1 MKALTV
7 EQIGAWERNGFL
19 KVENFVDADELAD
32 IRRIMEGLVE
42 RDPPHENTLVDIDP
56 VLADRTDIP
65 RTEKFRALMHAAHA
79 SRELLETYTLRPRTL
94 DVVED
99 LIGPDI
105 VYYTDQTFLKPPG
118 GSGAPAHQ
126 DNGYWDVFWSG
137 KGKLSVWLA
146 LDDSTLE
153 RGCTQFVPGSHRE
166 VLQHDRD
173 FSKDAL
179 FGGAVPGPRPRP
191 TRLRGGGVEGG
202 RRLYPP
208 LRDHP
213 QERTERVG
221 PLATRAGH
229 HLLQRT
235 LHLHRSGF
243 RVVPPPDDPGAWPR
257 VSRMRGLVRQ
267 LVSCY

>member
-7 EQIGAWERNGFL
+7 EQIGTWERNGFL
-19 KVENFVDADELAD
+19 KVENFVDGDELAK

-42 RDPPHENTLVDIDP
+42 QDPPHESTLVDIDP

-79 SRELLETYTLRPRTL
+79 SRELLDTYTLRPRTL

-126 DNGYWDVFWSG
+126 DNAYWDVYWSG

-179 FGGAVPGPRPRP
+179 FGGAVPDLDPDQLDFEP
-191 TRLRGGGVEGG
+191 VE
-202 RRLYPP
+202 LK
-208 LRDHP
+208 
-213 QERTERVG
+213 
-221 PLATRAGH
+221 AGDACIH
-229 HLLQRT
+229 HCEII
-235 LHLHRSGF
+235 HRSG
-243 RVVPPPDDPGAWPR
+243 PN
-257 VSRMRGLVRQ
+257 VSDHSRRGLVTIYFSGRCTYTDQ
-267 LVSCY
+267 DSVWFPHRMIPARGHVYPGCVGWYES